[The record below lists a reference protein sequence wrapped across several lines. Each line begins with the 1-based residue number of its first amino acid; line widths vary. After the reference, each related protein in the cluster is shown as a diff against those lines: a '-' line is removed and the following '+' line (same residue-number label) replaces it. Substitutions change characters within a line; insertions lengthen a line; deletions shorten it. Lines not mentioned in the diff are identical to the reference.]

1 MKCEEIKEL
10 ITLYV
15 LGDLESSI
23 MKEINAHLKQCEK
36 CWTYTNRIRT
46 TIELV
51 KYALTQT
58 SVASQRLPETKRA
71 LIMQKQLAPLKK
83 GLWLSGT
90 QLMRLSVIASAA
102 ALLLVVFLI
111 LPSLYLPAIS
121 SARVKAKAIQEK
133 TKVIYMEGL
142 KASSIPTPKS
152 ASPSPVLPRG
162 GIRRYGGEAQPPTI
176 SINEGVGKDERISER
191 ISSRKESEEL
201 ELDSKEVLREIFDSR
216 THVSRTPKNAPRES
230 SAEMFESLSI
240 DRHGS
245 VSLAKE
251 ELSEIER
258 SDGAGVMFEAKAKDE
273 TALDYLATKTRREE
287 VDKTV
292 KESPS
297 PSEPTRKR
305 ILKEGAMV
313 DTPADAKVG
322 SGDEKDIFSSVAIV
336 KSPILMRSIYGSRT
350 KSSTQYFNPFIIP
363 SAQPVSTFSI
373 DVDTASYTMSRN
385 YMLVKKL
392 RPPPELVRTEEF
404 INYFD
409 YGYKPP
415 SAGTFAIYVDG
426 APSKFKPKLH
436 LLKIGVKGRRL
447 GREERRIAVLTCLID
462 TSGSMDQPER
472 IGMVKKALRLLI
484 ENLNQRDHIAI
495 LTFDTT
501 ANLLLTYTPAEQKDK
516 ILAEIDSIKCGGDTN
531 MSEGFLLAYQL
542 ASKNFISGAENRVV
556 VMSDGL
562 ANLGHTEADDI
573 LRIVKKYTD
582 EGIYCSIYGVG
593 TKSYND
599 AMLQRLANKGN
610 GVYAFIDSE
619 AEAKRLFVDELSASI
634 NTIAADV
641 KIQVEFNPVMVERYR
656 LLGYEKRQLKKED
669 FRDNAVDAGEV
680 GSGQSATALYEL
692 QLKSTRPIYHQN
704 VLENI
709 PESQRRSQIAVV
721 RIRYKRVDTGAIEEI
736 EQRISVADF
745 VDNFERAGVYF
756 RLASAVAEFAELL
769 RNSPYAGNGGFEA
782 VSRVLDRVSTE
793 LHWDKRIQELAQLVR
808 IAPTL
813 SYGG

>member
-15 LGDLESSI
+15 LGDLDSSI

-51 KYALTQT
+51 KDALTQT

-111 LPSLYLPAIS
+111 LPAIS

-142 KASSIPTPKS
+142 KASSIPTPKP

-176 SINEGVGKDERISER
+176 SINEGVDKDDRISER
-191 ISSRKESEEL
+191 ISSSKESEEL

-216 THVSRTPKNAPRES
+216 RHVSRTPKNVPRES
-230 SAEMFESLSI
+230 SAEMFARHPI

-245 VSLAKE
+245 VPLAKE

-258 SDGAGVMFEAKAKDE
+258 SDGAGVMFEAKDE
-273 TALDYLATKTRREE
+273 AALDYWATKTRREE
-287 VDKTV
+287 VDKIV

-297 PSEPTRKR
+297 PSAESTRKR

-313 DTPADAKVG
+313 DKPADAKVG
-322 SGDEKDIFSSVAIV
+322 GGDEKDIFSSVAIV

-426 APSKFKPKLH
+426 APSKFKPDLH

-501 ANLLLTYTPAEQKDK
+501 ANFLLTYTPAEQKDK
-516 ILAEIDSIKCGGDTN
+516 ILTAIDSIKCGGDTN

-692 QLKSTRPIYHQN
+692 QLKSTRPIYYQN

-709 PESQRRSQIAVV
+709 LESQRRSQIAVV

-769 RNSPYAGNGGFEA
+769 RNSPYAGNGSFEA